1 MNAKQK
7 ALEIYNKFRN
17 ENSVMTANVRAK
29 KQAIICIDE
38 IMEAHNTYYDTI
50 GENLAR
56 IKYAFWKDVK
66 TELEALS

>member
-1 MNAKQK
+1 MTPKQK
-7 ALEIYNKFRN
+7 ALEMYNKFRN

-29 KQAIICIDE
+29 KQALICIEE
-38 IMEAHNTYYDTI
+38 IMEEHNSYYDTI

-66 TELEALS
+66 TELIALS